1 MKPRFLVFVA
11 VIVAAVV
18 LYQKYPGLRT
28 AVDGA
33 VTKYGGWNAEAIE
46 KDPAGFI
53 KHAQSELTASIAS
66 FEKSRTDLGTQ
77 KRAVEEK
84 LKALETKVVN
94 ADNFARALKDQYQS
108 AKASGS
114 FPITVV
120 NKPYT
125 EDQVIK
131 QVEELLAEKSRSQKL
146 IDQYTGILATADT
159 RRSQLTERISQS
171 TFKLDELEVQAT
183 QVSIDKLSAEAD
195 QLLAQVN
202 TVLVENGKLAQGETG
217 DPVRS
222 YAQLM
227 AEFEKTAAA
236 APTSAPKS
244 DALAFLN
251 N

>member
-1 MKPRFLVFVA
+1 MKPRFLLFIA

-53 KHAQSELTASIAS
+53 KHAQGELATSIAS
-66 FEKSRTDLGTQ
+66 FEKSRTEIGAQ
-77 KRAVEEK
+77 KRTVEEK
-84 LKALETKVVN
+84 LVALKSKVEN
-94 ADNFARALKDQYQS
+94 ADNFARALKDQYQI
-108 AKASGS
+108 AKANGS
-114 FPITVV
+114 FPITLAQQ
-120 NKPYT
+120 PYT
-125 EDQVIK
+125 EAQVIK

-159 RRSQLTERISQS
+159 RRSQLTDRITQS
-171 TFKLDELEVQAT
+171 NFKLDELEVQAT

-202 TVLVENGKLAQGETG
+202 SVLVENGKLAAGETG

-222 YAQLM
+222 YEQLM
-227 AEFEKTAAA
+227 ADYEKTAAA
-236 APTSAPKS
+236 APTAAPKS
-244 DALAFLN
+244 EALAFLN
-251 N
+251 D